1 MKPALR
7 RLIPGIFVLL
17 CGLLGWWLARDAS
30 ARVTEKP
37 RREAP
42 APPRRTHAPE
52 LPRSAKA
59 STRDQFPD
67 GATVEVFSS
76 CNPGETI
83 LRFPSGES
91 YGAFLSALRR
101 SPVLLLDQLDRL
113 HALRLGHDDFS
124 DLADLLDEENITI
137 YSSLSRFPA
146 LPKPGGGAAAD
157 ALAFGDRVLPWLGI
171 TNPNPHWGA
180 GVKVAVLDSG
190 ILPHPALPIVSRS
203 IEIVPFPDDLAAI
216 HGHGTSVASLIAGN
230 HPMARGVA
238 PAVELISIRVID
250 ERGASDA
257 FSIAAGILAAMDAG
271 TDIMNLSLGTD
282 ADVPLIGEAIRMAL
296 EAGIVIVASSGN
308 EGAAEARFPASYA
321 GVISV
326 GAVDA
331 NRRRLAFSNLG
342 SWLSLTA
349 PGEGVNAAWTG
360 DRFVKTSGTSASA
373 PLVAGAIAATMS
385 DGSGRRLDAR
395 RAAEIVLAHTDDTGP
410 PGHDAEYGA
419 GILNLGRVMNRD
431 IPHLHDA
438 AIASQR
444 LVPATETGGRD
455 EIQVTIQNRGTA
467 VLANT
472 GVEISTP
479 WGNPLFNVTS
489 LAPGAIQT
497 FSIPFDAA
505 YVADRDAIRVTTSL
519 RLGTLGS
526 DLRPENNRQ
535 TCILPI
541 RHATR

>member
-1 MKPALR
+1 M
-7 RLIPGIFVLL
+7 PGILVLL
-17 CGLLGWWLARDAS
+17 CGLLGWWLARDAA
-30 ARVTEKP
+30 ARVAEKP

-42 APPRRTHAPE
+42 APPRRTHAPA

-67 GATVEVFSS
+67 GATVEVFAS

-91 YGAFLSALRR
+91 YDAFLSALRR
-101 SPVLLLDQLDRL
+101 SPVRLLDRL
-113 HALRLGHDDFS
+113 DRLLALRLGHDAFS
-124 DLADLLDEENITI
+124 DLADLLDEENITV
-137 YSSLSRFPA
+137 YSSLSRFPE
-146 LPKPGGGAAAD
+146 LPKPGGGAATD
-157 ALAFGDRVLPWLGI
+157 ALPFGDRVLPWLGI
-171 TNPNPHWGA
+171 TDPNPRWGA

-190 ILPHPALPIVSRS
+190 ILPHPALPTVSRS
-203 IEIVPFPDDLAAI
+203 IEIVPFPDDLAAA

-257 FSIAAGILAAMDAG
+257 FSISAGIIAAMDAG
-271 TDIMNLSLGTD
+271 ADIMNLSLGTD

-308 EGAAEARFPASYA
+308 KGEAEARFPASYA

-331 NRRRLAFSNLG
+331 GRRRLAFSNLG

-360 DRFVKTSGTSASA
+360 DRFVKTSGTSVSA
-373 PLVAGAIAATMS
+373 PLVTGAIAATMS

-395 RAAEIVLAHTDDTGP
+395 RAAEIVLAHTDDAGP

-444 LVPATETGGRD
+444 IVPAAATGGRD

-467 VLANT
+467 ILANT
-472 GVEISTP
+472 GVEIVTP
-479 WGNPLFNVTS
+479 WGRSPFNIAS
-489 LAPGAIQT
+489 LAPGAIHT
-497 FSIPFDAA
+497 VSLPFDFSQPP
-505 YVADRDAIRVTTSL
+505 IEVTT
-519 RLGTLGS
+519 RLTLSSSHS
-526 DLRPENNRQ
+526 DLHPENN
-535 TCILPI
+535 
-541 RHATR
+541 TRTDRFRKR